1 MKTIFI
7 FNDSRPTDDF
17 RAVMALGE
25 DGQCIARIKFDA
37 FTHPHCQFAMGV
49 EHSFR
54 EDDTDISGPVQ
65 ATRAAVLR
73 RYDEVFG
80 AANWMPMWLDEPNAN
95 PDCYAA
101 LRRMR
106 ELNRPPVGV
115 RVGFSPEALAGILG
129 AVFGASDATPRTTH

>member
-7 FNDSRPTDDF
+7 FNYSLPTDEY

-25 DGQCIARIKFDA
+25 DGHCVALIQFDA
-37 FTHPHCQFAMGV
+37 FTHPHRQFAMGAV
-49 EHSFR
+49 HSF
-54 EDDTDISGPVQ
+54 DDDDIGVSGPVR

-80 AANWMPMWLDEPNAN
+80 AANWMPLWLDEPNAN

-106 ELNRPPVGV
+106 ALKRPPLGV

-129 AVFGASDATPRTTH
+129 AIFGAPDSTPRTTH

>member
-7 FNDSRPTDDF
+7 FNYSLPTDEY

-25 DGQCIARIKFDA
+25 DGQCVALIKFDA
-37 FTHPHCQFAMGV
+37 FTYPHRQFAMGSM
-49 EHSFR
+49 HSFH
-54 EDDTDISGPVQ
+54 EDDTDISRPVQ
-65 ATRAAVLR
+65 ATRAAVLG

-80 AANWMPMWLDEPNAN
+80 AANWMPLWLDEPSAN

-115 RVGFSPEALAGILG
+115 RVGFSPQALAGILG
-129 AVFGASDATPRTTH
+129 AIFGASDATPRTTH